1 MKAFSMDLFQGGKLS
16 AYYRGRHHRKCLG
29 VYLKGMSE
37 MFNMRPRKPHGHK
50 IQTMLDNRELI

>member
-1 MKAFSMDLFQGGKLS
+1 MKAFSMDVFQGGKLS

-37 MFNMRPRKPHGHK
+37 MFNMRPRKPHDKNH
-50 IQTMLDNRELI
+50 